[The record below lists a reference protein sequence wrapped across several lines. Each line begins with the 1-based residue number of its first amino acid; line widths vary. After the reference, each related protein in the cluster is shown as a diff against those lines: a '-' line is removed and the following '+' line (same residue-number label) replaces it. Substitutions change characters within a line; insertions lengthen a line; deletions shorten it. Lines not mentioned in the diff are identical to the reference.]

1 MYFVARGVSHFA
13 MMVAR
18 TAQSR
23 WGRKERP
30 PLPRDIT
37 AVKTFMP
44 ANSFSPAETSIEF
57 SGVTYSVNG
66 TPYRARSHSGLARER
81 SEKTLVADITL
92 AIGAAETVVLLGRSG
107 SGKTTLLRLIN
118 RMLEPTAGKVL
129 VQGRATTDWNPFELR
144 RGIGYVIQEAGL
156 FPHFTV
162 AENIALVPTLEKWD
176 GRRIATRVAELLEL
190 VGLGGEEFASRY
202 PRQLSG
208 GQRQRV
214 GVARALAADPQIL
227 LMDEPFGALDPVTR
241 AELQREFGALAK
253 RLGKTIVFV
262 THDLREA
269 LLLASRIVLLQ
280 GGKMVASETPQNFLQ
295 LGHPEVRAFAASL
308 GGEFTVKEN
317 GAAGM
322 GGTREGAAGHAGGAE
337 NA

>member
-1 MYFVARGVSHFA
+1 
-13 MMVAR
+13 
-18 TAQSR
+18 
-23 WGRKERP
+23 
-30 PLPRDIT
+30 
-37 AVKTFMP
+37 
-44 ANSFSPAETSIEF
+44 
-57 SGVTYSVNG
+57 
-66 TPYRARSHSGLARER
+66 
-81 SEKTLVADITL
+81 
-92 AIGAAETVVLLGRSG
+92 
-107 SGKTTLLRLIN
+107 
-118 RMLEPTAGKVL
+118 
-129 VQGRATTDWNPFELR
+129 
-144 RGIGYVIQEAGL
+144 VIQEAGL